1 MLFLRVKAY
10 IDIMELT
17 YNELKKRD
25 VINISDGK
33 CLGRITNIKFRF
45 PQGSIVGIFVPGR
58 KGFRL
63 FDRSELY
70 IEERK
75 ILKIGGD
82 VILVDLKCSD
92 TCAPNVKVGKPNDN
106 PRPPCSPPT
115 CKPSCPPIYPPQGD
129 FNVDI
134 FKNLGEQTGGDEY

>member
-1 MLFLRVKAY
+1 
-10 IDIMELT
+10 MELT

-33 CLGRITNIKFRF
+33 CLGRITNIKLRF
-45 PQGSIVGIFVPGR
+45 PQGVLVGIFVPGR
-58 KGFRL
+58 KGCRL

-70 IEERK
+70 IEEKK

-92 TCAPNVKVGKPNDN
+92 TCAPNVKVNRPNDN
-106 PRPPCSPPT
+106 PRPPCSSP
-115 CKPSCPPIYPPQGD
+115 CPPPCPPKQD
-129 FNVDI
+129 FCGDI
-134 FKNLGEQTGGDEY
+134 FDNYEENSGGDDY